1 MKIAA
6 FAVFI
11 LLLFPGCALLPT
23 RTITVNV
30 PVPVPCQMPDIPK
43 PALPIDIVDPTDP
56 NIFYVDRA
64 LWATLELL
72 EGYIVQLQTAMAGCR
87 QP

>member
-6 FAVFI
+6 LTTLLV
-11 LLLFPGCALLPT
+11 LLLTGCALLPT
-23 RTITVNV
+23 RTITVQV

-43 PALPIDIVDPTDP
+43 PALPIDTVPQDSD
-56 NIFYVDRA
+56 IFVIDRA
-64 LWATLELL
+64 LWASIELI
-72 EGYIVQLQTAMAGCR
+72 EGYVVQLQTAMAGCR

>member
-1 MKIAA
+1 MKIA
-6 FAVFI
+6 VFTA
-11 LLLFPGCALLPT
+11 LLVLLFAGCAT
-23 RTITVNV
+23 RTITVQV

-43 PALPIDIVDPTDP
+43 PALPIDTVPQDAD
-56 NIFYVDRA
+56 IFVIDRA
-64 LWATLELL
+64 LWASMELI